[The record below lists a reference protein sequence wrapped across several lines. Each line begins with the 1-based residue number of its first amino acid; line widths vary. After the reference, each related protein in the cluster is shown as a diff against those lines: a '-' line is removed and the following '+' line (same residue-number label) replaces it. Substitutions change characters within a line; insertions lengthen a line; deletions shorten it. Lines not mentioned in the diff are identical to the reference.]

1 MTSVNKAALLAQKD
15 RDIESQLIKISM
27 NAFPKP
33 KLERAVNIGQ
43 KPIYKRVLEGT
54 PEYMA
59 QKMNTDRML
68 DAQLEKISTNAT
80 RDIKTGPPKLVSA
93 VTQEMI
99 DEYKAES
106 LKPLVIDGVS
116 YKYHPVSGIAALA
129 LDPFDETQFNILT
142 PEQKDRAYADMA
154 DLRLEINGFNEDIA
168 LYAVRREEAR
178 KRYDKLLPTADTPK
192 RQSLLEKDFEDQI
205 RKIDKAT
212 KDCEVNIAKAETD
225 IRQIEHFIENRANDQ
240 QLYDAE
246 KYRVNSINRQRLN
259 DATDEF
265 NNLNTGR
272 LNMEQNT
279 NETDTEYLARL
290 QDVGI
295 KPASVEEVE
304 ASSDIVNTMRA
315 QKNLEQI
322 ISDKGKIGNI
332 VKWMSRIE
340 QFEFNKRFP
349 RIKKKYV
356 EEYGYNNKQI
366 TDREIYDFIVEEL
379 AQPAPPAPPQAR
391 AAAAAPQRAAATPLA
406 PAPATDPLSAMLLRR
421 APPADEPPSVPWTGR
436 AKKAPIDPTTPPP
449 KTKGGLDLSGLAGVK
464 LKPSKD
470 RGPKLVV
477 EEVSTPQKLS
487 MMDEVK
493 AKMAQR
499 AKSTLSQPADDD
511 SEWDPDESVAV
522 KVKSAPTTQTTKA
535 LGPKEIFILD
545 MKNAGLSSVTNKAPK
560 TSEEMVTELMSKNAD
575 ISVDALQ
582 RARMNEK
589 TRSEA
594 LDYMSAIISERQ
606 KSLTGIGIKKL
617 SKVMPFGK
625 ISINPDMLYYKN
637 TLIIRRLKDKKSIT
651 GHKNIVVSDDFVDII
666 FKIINGTPI
675 TKTNIKNLSNNE
687 KILYDNLMMQSGL
700 HKTQPHTID
709 ESSQQMK
716 KRVDLIVGEIQAGNS
731 NKSLLQELHSLLN
744 KMSRLNLI
752 PMTQA
757 SQFYKSVKN
766 QYF

>member
-1 MTSVNKAALLAQKD
+1 
-15 RDIESQLIKISM
+15 
-27 NAFPKP
+27 
-33 KLERAVNIGQ
+33 
-43 KPIYKRVLEGT
+43 
-54 PEYMA
+54 
-59 QKMNTDRML
+59 ML
-68 DAQLEKISTNAT
+68 
-80 RDIKTGPPKLVSA
+80 
-93 VTQEMI
+93 
-99 DEYKAES
+99 
-106 LKPLVIDGVS
+106 
-116 YKYHPVSGIAALA
+116 
-129 LDPFDETQFNILT
+129 
-142 PEQKDRAYADMA
+142 
-154 DLRLEINGFNEDIA
+154 
-168 LYAVRREEAR
+168 
-178 KRYDKLLPTADTPK
+178 
-192 RQSLLEKDFEDQI
+192 
-205 RKIDKAT
+205 
-212 KDCEVNIAKAETD
+212 
-225 IRQIEHFIENRANDQ
+225 
-240 QLYDAE
+240 
-246 KYRVNSINRQRLN
+246 
-259 DATDEF
+259 
-265 NNLNTGR
+265 
-272 LNMEQNT
+272 
-279 NETDTEYLARL
+279 
-290 QDVGI
+290 
-295 KPASVEEVE
+295 
-304 ASSDIVNTMRA
+304 
-315 QKNLEQI
+315 
-322 ISDKGKIGNI
+322 
-332 VKWMSRIE
+332 
-340 QFEFNKRFP
+340 
-349 RIKKKYV
+349 
-356 EEYGYNNKQI
+356 
-366 TDREIYDFIVEEL
+366 
-379 AQPAPPAPPQAR
+379 
-391 AAAAAPQRAAATPLA
+391 
-406 PAPATDPLSAMLLRR
+406 LSASLRR
-421 APPADEPPSVPWTGR
+421 APPADEPPAVPWTGR

-470 RGPKLVV
+470 RGPELVV

-487 MMDEVK
+487 MVDVMK

-522 KVKSAPTTQTTKA
+522 KAVLAKA

-545 MKNAGLSSVTNKAPK
+545 MKNAGLNAGTNKAPK

-766 QYF
+766 EYF

>member
-15 RDIESQLIKISM
+15 RDLEAQLIKISA

-33 KLERAVNIGQ
+33 KLEKSINIGQ
-43 KPIYKRVLEGT
+43 KPNYKRVLEGT

-59 QKMNTDRML
+59 QKIQTDRML
-68 DAQLEKISTNAT
+68 DTQLEKISTNAT
-80 RDIKTGPPKLVSA
+80 RDVLSGPPKLVSA

-99 DEYKAES
+99 DEYQAES
-106 LKPLVIDGVS
+106 LKPLVIDGVA
-116 YKYHPVSGIAALA
+116 YKYHPVSGIAALN
-129 LDPFDETQFNILT
+129 LDPFDATPFNILT
-142 PEQKDRAYADMA
+142 PDQKERAYADMG
-154 DLRLEINGFNEDIA
+154 DLRLEIAGFNEDIA

-178 KRYDKLLPTADTPK
+178 QRYDKLLPTANTPK
-192 RQSLLEKDFEDQI
+192 KQQALERAFEDQI
-205 RKIDKAT
+205 RKIEKEI
-212 KDCEVNIAKAETD
+212 KDCEANTARNEAQ
-225 IRQIEHFIENRANDQ
+225 IRQIEQFIEARSNDQ

-246 KYRVNSINRQRLN
+246 KYRVNSINKQRLN

-279 NETDTEYLARL
+279 NETDAQYLARL

-304 ASSDIVNTMRA
+304 ASSDIMNTMRA
-315 QKNLEQI
+315 QKNLEALL
-322 ISDKGKIGNI
+322 SDKGQISNI
-332 VKWMSRIE
+332 VKLMTSVE
-340 QFEFNKRFP
+340 QFQFNKRFP
-349 RIKKKYV
+349 RIKKKYLD
-356 EEYGYNNKQI
+356 EYGFNNKQI
-366 TDREIYDFIVEEL
+366 TDREIYEFILEEL
-379 AQPAPPAPPQAR
+379 AQPAPQAP
-391 AAAAAPQRAAATPLA
+391 AAALQAPRRAVAPALA
-406 PAPATDPLSAMLLRR
+406 PALETDPLSAMLRRR
-421 APPADEPPSVPWTGR
+421 APPQADEPPAIPWAGR

-470 RGPKLVV
+470 RGPKLIV
-477 EEVSTPQKLS
+477 EEVTTPQKLS
-487 MMDEVK
+487 MVDEMK

-499 AKSTLSQPADDD
+499 AKSTLSDPADDED
-511 SEWDPDESVAV
+511 AGAWNPDEPVAT
-522 KVKSAPTTQTTKA
+522 KVKSASTTQAVAAKP

-545 MKNAGLSSVTNKAPK
+545 MKNAGLNSGTSKAPK
-560 TSEEMVTELMSKNAD
+560 TSEQMINELISTYSD
-575 ISVDALQ
+575 INVDALQ
-582 RARMNEK
+582 RARIDENVRIKALAYMTEK
-589 TRSEA
+589 QKA
-594 LDYMSAIISERQ
+594 MS
-606 KSLTGIGIKKL
+606 GVGIKKL
-617 SKVMPFGK
+617 SNVLPFGK

-637 TLIIRRLKDKKSIT
+637 TLIIRRLKDNKSIT

-666 FKIINGTPI
+666 FKIINGKAI
-675 TKTNIKNLSNNE
+675 TKANIKDLSNNE
-687 KILYDNLMMQSGL
+687 KILYDNLIMQSGL

-766 QYF
+766 EYF